1 MKKTRIAWG
10 RVTSYGTLFVLVA
23 VMLVVGTFI
32 LGDRLQRTVEDN
44 RPLQEVYPIYQDD
57 DVLCYRIS
65 KGNDLKGVWH
75 EEVQQCVKR

>member
-10 RVTSYGTLFVLVA
+10 KVASYGTLIVLVA
-23 VMLVVGTFI
+23 IMLVVGMFI
-32 LGDRLQRTVEDN
+32 LGDRIQRTVEDN

-65 KGNDLKGVWH
+65 KGNRLL
-75 EEVQQCVKR
+75 